1 MSAAKIAITL
11 DAEIVKQID
20 QWVRARKYPNRSKV
34 IQEAVKER
42 MARWRKTRLLEEAA
56 KLNPKEE
63 KALAEESLAAENEAW
78 PEY

>member
-1 MSAAKIAITL
+1 MPTAKIAITL
-11 DAEIVKQID
+11 DSEIVKEID
-20 QWVRARKYPNRSKV
+20 RWVRERKYPNRSRA
-34 IQEAVKER
+34 IAESVKDR
-42 MARWRKTRLLEEAA
+42 MARWRKTRLTEEAT

>member
-1 MSAAKIAITL
+1 MPTAKIAITL
-11 DAEIVKQID
+11 DEEVLKQVD
-20 QWVRARKYPNRSKV
+20 RWVRERKYPNRSKA

-42 MARWRKTRLLEEAA
+42 VARWRKTRLLEESA
-56 KLNPKEE
+56 KLDPREE

>member
-1 MSAAKIAITL
+1 MPATKIAITL
-11 DAEIVKQID
+11 DAEIVEQID
-20 QWVRARKYPNRSKV
+20 RWVRERKYPNRSKA

-42 MARWRKTRLLEEAA
+42 MARWRKTRLIEETA